1 MAAAVVIGFRYACG
15 YEYTGALRTYN
26 RKIPARK
33 SPAQAI
39 FPKKLSKRLPRGQ
52 KKLGKTCFLVILL
65 SCYYV
70 ISDLFSLKHLEEL
83 GKGLNASTRG
93 C

>member
-65 SCYYV
+65 SCCPV
-70 ISDLFSLKHLEEL
+70 ISDLFHLMYWRYLE
-83 GKGLNASTRG
+83 K
-93 C
+93 

>member
-1 MAAAVVIGFRYACG
+1 MAAAVVIGFRFACG

-33 SPAQAI
+33 APAEGR
-39 FPKKLSKRLPRGQ
+39 FPRELSKRLARGQ

-65 SCYYV
+65 SC
-70 ISDLFSLKHLEEL
+70 
-83 GKGLNASTRG
+83 
-93 C
+93 

>member
-26 RKIPARK
+26 RKVPARK

-52 KKLGKTCFLVILL
+52 KKTGENLFSCYPVSPVNILFLVFLVCFI
-65 SCYYV
+65 
-70 ISDLFSLKHLEEL
+70 
-83 GKGLNASTRG
+83 
-93 C
+93 